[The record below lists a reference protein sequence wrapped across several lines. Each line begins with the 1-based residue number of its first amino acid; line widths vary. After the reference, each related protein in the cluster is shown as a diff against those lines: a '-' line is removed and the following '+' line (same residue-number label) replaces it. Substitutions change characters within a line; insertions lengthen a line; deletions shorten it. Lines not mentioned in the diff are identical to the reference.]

1 MCSGY
6 LSQINFMLSSVQ
18 KNIDVLEAKLVD
30 GEKAEQVL
38 EPLISALDKSMSQY
52 QIGIGKAKPTAKP
65 AAAAP

>member
-52 QIGIGKAKPTAKP
+52 QIGMRTVKSTFVTRLQTY
-65 AAAAP
+65 